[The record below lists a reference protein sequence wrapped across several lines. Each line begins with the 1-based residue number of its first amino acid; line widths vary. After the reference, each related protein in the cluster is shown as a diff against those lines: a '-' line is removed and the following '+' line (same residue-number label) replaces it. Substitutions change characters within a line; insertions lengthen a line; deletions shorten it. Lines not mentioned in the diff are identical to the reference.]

1 LSSNLTYVYAAVVDV
16 LGYCQR
22 LKEDRVM
29 GSLAFKNELQRAL
42 QALTDINEAVYS
54 YQAISDTIILTCS
67 NREGLVDF
75 LQVLKEIKLAFL
87 KEGMF
92 IRGGVAYSQ
101 HFKSNYV
108 TYSHAVARAH
118 EIESIIALYPRIVI
132 DHNIVHMFEASGEI
146 SELVKSDLISVLNGA
161 YFLNIL
167 DRENWS
173 DVYHWAR
180 SLYEHDREVLLRN
193 EVEFAKHTWFEN
205 YIFASDH
212 LDPRCERYIPTI
224 QPLGEANE
232 DTHVIDPELIPLEP
246 EDENSCLF

>member
-1 LSSNLTYVYAAVVDV
+1 LTSNLTYAYAAVVDV

-22 LKEDRVM
+22 LKEDREN

-42 QALTDINEAVYS
+42 LALADINEAVYS

-87 KEGMF
+87 REGMF
-92 IRGGVAYSQ
+92 IRGGIAYSQ

-118 EIESIIALYPRIVI
+118 EIESKIAHYPRIVI
-132 DHNIVHMFEASGEI
+132 DHNIVHMFEASGDL
-146 SELVKSDLISVLNGA
+146 SELVKSDLVCVLNGA

-167 DRENWS
+167 DQNNWKDVYNWS
-173 DVYHWAR
+173 R
-180 SLYEHDREVLLRN
+180 SLYEHDRNVLLRN
-193 EVEFAKHTWFEN
+193 EVEFAKHVWFEN
-205 YIFASDH
+205 YVFSSAH
-212 LDPRCERYIPTI
+212 ADPTTDRYIPTI
-224 QPLGEANE
+224 QPLGEQN
-232 DTHVIDPELIPLEP
+232 
-246 EDENSCLF
+246 